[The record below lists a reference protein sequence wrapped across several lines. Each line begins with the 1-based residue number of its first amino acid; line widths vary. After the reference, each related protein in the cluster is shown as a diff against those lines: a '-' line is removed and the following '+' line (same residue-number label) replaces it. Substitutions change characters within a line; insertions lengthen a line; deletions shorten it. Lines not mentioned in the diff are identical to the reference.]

1 MYKDLEK
8 EYKELMSANAP
19 DLWSKIE
26 MGLEPKQPNAKKMSH
41 IKNMRIWG
49 AAAAAVFCLAVS
61 VPIIFGGRKGSSA
74 DGGMTGENMSPLFD
88 NGSAD
93 YADVWEQDTFAPTE
107 DDGMLDTEA
116 ASGAD
121 ALMSGIITAKVTEI
135 WEEKGGTALTVE
147 IEGIYSDEAGYM
159 DFSEGDVIDL
169 YDVND
174 FYKKSYKVIKE
185 GDIYTFE
192 IVVQIDDSG
201 AAEYWII
208 NIR

>member
-19 DLWSKIE
+19 DLWEKIE
-26 MGLEPKQPNAKKMSH
+26 AGLELKHPNIKKKSRL
-41 IKNMRIWG
+41 KNMRIWG
-49 AAAAAVFCLAVS
+49 AAAAACFCLAVS

-74 DGGMTGENMSPLFD
+74 DGGMTGGNMSPIFD
-88 NGSAD
+88 NGSAN
-93 YADVWEQDTFAPTE
+93 YTDVWEKDISAPTA
-107 DDGMLDTEA
+107 DDIPDAESAAEA
-116 ASGAD
+116 TTFTSD
-121 ALMSGIITAKVTEI
+121 IITAKVTEI
-135 WEEKGGTALTVE
+135 GEENGRTVFTVE
-147 IEGIYSDEAGYM
+147 IEDIYSTEANYM
-159 DFSEGDVIDL
+159 DFSESDVIDL

-174 FYKKSYKVIKE
+174 FYKKSYKDLKE

-192 IVVQIDDSG
+192 IVMQIDDSG